1 MKPLDAITYL
11 RDTHD
16 LISRNAPMPLYLRRW
31 LCTAFAAWNGGSHQ
45 TLDQLLGLVSRSGGK
60 LHARSKLPC
69 RDQAIREFAEQLPKG
84 QTSRARTLAE
94 QFRSQRLGCL
104 HDANVCA
111 LRQHYGRLPESI
123 PQLSRILAGRTA
135 ASESLSRSS
144 I

>member
-1 MKPLDAITYL
+1 MKPLDSIAYL
-11 RDTHD
+11 RDAHD

-60 LHARSKLPC
+60 LHARSKLPS
-69 RDQAIREFAEQLPKG
+69 RDQAIREFAEQLPKC
-84 QTSRARTLAE
+84 QTARARTLAE
-94 QFRSQRLGCL
+94 QFRSQRQGRL
-104 HDANVCA
+104 HDATIDA
-111 LRQHYGRLPESI
+111 LRQRYGHLPESI

-135 ASESLSRSS
+135 ASESLSRQT